1 MFSQWPTLASNKFS
15 AEGDARVWGSRGGKF
30 VDGIADNFVNISLS
44 RPAPDSPLHTIIA
57 SEKVYLDCNASTVSD
72 ISQKKRLSGKE
83 TIPPKLK
90 KHKICS
96 PFLSRL

>member
-1 MFSQWPTLASNKFS
+1 M
-15 AEGDARVWGSRGGKF
+15 RGGKF

-57 SEKVYLDCNASTVSD
+57 SEKVFLDCNASTVED
-72 ISQKKRLSGKE
+72 ISQKRLSGKE
-83 TIPPKLK
+83 TIPQKLK